1 MSQQP
6 SQRGPVNPYEPPSGP
21 EPPVRTHGKY
31 HTAPLPIST
40 MPPGIPYIVG
50 NEAAERFSYYG
61 MKAILTIFMT
71 KHLLDAAGNP
81 APMGEAEAKQYF
93 HLFSAANYA
102 FPLLGAIL
110 ADVFL
115 GKYRTI
121 VWLSIVYCAGHLA
134 LALDD
139 TRFGLAVGLGLIA
152 LGSGGIKPCV
162 SAHVG
167 DQFGRSNERL
177 IERVFGWFYF
187 AINFGAA
194 GSTLLTP
201 VLLKWFGAHVAFGVP
216 GVLMALATF
225 VFWLGRNRF
234 VHIPARGWDAV
245 KEAVGPEGLP
255 AILKLAGLYV
265 FVAMFWSLFDQ
276 TGSAWVLQAEKLDR
290 VIWRMPASTAA
301 GSTADGI
308 VWQIDSSQ
316 IQAVNPILIMP
327 FIPLFSY
334 VIYPLAGKLCRI
346 TPLRKIGAGFF
357 LAAASFSI
365 PAWLAARI
373 EAGETPHIVWQVL
386 AYVVLTVAEVL
397 VSITCLEFSYT
408 QAPKKMKSFIMS
420 LYLLSVTAGNLV
432 TSGFNWLIQDED
444 KKSRLSETHYYWFFT
459 AAMGATAV
467 AFLIYSQFFHE
478 HRFIQDEEA
487 AAGGD

>member
-1 MSQQP
+1 MSQQLP
-6 SQRGPVNPYEPPSGP
+6 QRGRAAQPAHPYESPQGHAHAPPP
-21 EPPVRTHGKY
+21 HGKY
-31 HTAPLPIST
+31 HVAPLPITT

-61 MKAILTIFMT
+61 MKAILTVFMT

-81 APMGEAEAKQYF
+81 EPMGEAEAKQYF

-102 FPLLGAIL
+102 FPLLGAIIS
-110 ADVFL
+110 DVFL

-121 VWLSIVYCAGHLA
+121 IWLSIVYCAGHLA

-139 TRFGLAVGLGLIA
+139 TRFGLALGLGLIA

-167 DQFGRSNERL
+167 DQFGKSNESL

-194 GSTLLTP
+194 CSTLLTP

-216 GVLMALATF
+216 GVLMAIATF
-225 VFWLGRNRF
+225 VFWLGRYKF
-234 VHIPARGWDAV
+234 VHIPPRGWEAV
-245 KEAVGPEGLP
+245 KEATGPEGLP
-255 AILKLAGLYV
+255 AIFKLIGLYL

-290 VIWRMPASTAA
+290 VVWRAPGSSVGDAA
-301 GSTADGI
+301 N
-308 VWQIDSSQ
+308 WQIDSSQ
-316 IQAVNPILIMP
+316 IQAVNPILIMF
-327 FIPLFSY
+327 FIPLFTY
-334 VIYPLAGKLCRI
+334 VIYPICGRFCQV

-357 LAAASFSI
+357 LTAASFVI
-365 PAWLAARI
+365 PAWLALRI
-373 EAGETPHIVWQVL
+373 EAGETPHIVWQIV
-386 AYVVLTVAEVL
+386 AYVILTMGEVL

-408 QAPKKMKSFIMS
+408 QAPRKMKSFIMS
-420 LYLLSVTAGNLV
+420 LYMLSVTAGNLV
-432 TSGFNWLIQDED
+432 TSAFNWFIQDEN
-444 KKSRLSETHYYWFFT
+444 KKSRLSEANYYWFFT
-459 AAMGATAV
+459 GAMAATAV
-467 AFLIYSQFFHE
+467 AFLIYSQFVRE
-478 HRFIQDEEA
+478 HRYIQDEDSA
-487 AAGGD
+487 S